1 METLDKRRFE
11 VIGWLNDLFPNLN
24 IPIGASEEELSAR
37 LLDGSILCGIIKKFN
52 LGCSKEI
59 VSTTNRLEKIRTF
72 IEVVEQMRLPSF
84 KIEDLEQGAL
94 STVLYCLWSLKDHL
108 VGDHEDLSDMNSAR
122 ERWKSLESRLDIL
135 RGGNISSRQ
144 ASSLFGEERS
154 HSFQESRLQRVLQS
168 SILSESSTPRVHM
181 GGHKFHE
188 VFQLRPG
195 NYYDLPAAKITEMM
209 KSNSLDNA
217 PTQSLLSVVNGI
229 LDESIE
235 RRNGEI
241 PHRVSC
247 LLRKVVQEIERRI
260 STQADHIR
268 NVTSHPWLL
277 MFLFQ
282 HFCDSLMD
290 LQQNNLIKARE
301 EKYQSR
307 IRVLETLANGT
318 ICEIQVCCYTFLFAI
333 CCSLTWSL
341 HMQTE
346 KQKMEERNNKYGE
359 EDMTAK
365 LTKQKEKNE
374 QSISE
379 LKRELE
385 ITKKSY
391 EQLLQKM
398 EMNKASS
405 EYYVESDKEKNEQII
420 SQLKK
425 ELETMKRSYEQQ
437 QQQMETTKA
446 AGEHRVELDKEKNE
460 QTISQ
465 LQKELE
471 IVKRSYERQLEQM
484 ETTKAAGEHHVEQD
498 KENNKQSIAQ
508 LQKELETVKRS
519 YEQQLKQ
526 IEITKAAGQKQ
537 MELHKEKDEQTISQ
551 LQKELEIVK
560 RSYERQLEQMET
572 TKAAGEHHV
581 EQDKENNKQSIAQL
595 QKELETV
602 KRSYEQQLK
611 QIEITKAAGQKQ
623 MELHKEKD
631 EKTISQLQK
640 ELETVKRSYER
651 QLQQMETTKAAGE
664 HHVELDKENNEQRIL
679 QLQKELETVKRSY
692 EQQLEQIEITK
703 AGQKQMEL
711 HKEKDEQTISQ
722 LKKELETTKKSFEHQ
737 LQQIEINKATG
748 QKHVELDKE
757 KNEQTISQLKK
768 ELETVKRSY
777 EQQLEQIEIAKAA
790 RQTQMELHKEK
801 DEQTISQL
809 KKELETTKKSFEHQL
824 QQIEISRATGQ
835 RHVELDKEKNEQT
848 ISQLKKELET
858 MKRSY
863 QQQLEQMEIAK
874 ATEQKH
880 AELDMARLVEEK
892 EKSEHTISE
901 IRQELEIVKKSH
913 ERELHQME
921 NQAREHDAEL
931 EQKLKNADS
940 SLAKSERRLLELK
953 KNSETKFQIWN
964 RKEQAYQSYIDIQ
977 FQLVKELRSSSHSIK
992 HEVVITQKGSRDEI
1006 ISFGRQLKV
1015 LTDAVENYHSVVAEN
1030 RKLYNEVQELKGN
1043 IRVYCRIRPFLP
1055 GENNKHTI
1063 IDHIGGDGEVAV
1075 SNPSK
1080 SGKDGQKMFKFNKAY
1095 GQTAT
1100 QEQVYL
1106 DTQPLVRS
1114 VLDGFNVCI
1123 FAYGQTGSGKTYT
1136 MTGPDIATEKEWGV
1150 NYRALNDLFQIS
1162 LKRKDTY
1169 MYEVGV
1175 QMVEIYNEQ
1184 VRDLLATGGSQKK
1197 YPFPSK
1203 EYSLLTTSH
1212 PTGLAVPD
1220 ACMLPVKSTSDV
1232 MDVMQTGHS
1241 NRAVSSTS
1249 LNERSSRS
1257 HSVVTIHVRGTDLKT
1272 GATSR
1277 GSLHLV
1283 DLAGSER
1290 VDRSEVTGDRL
1301 KEAQHIN
1308 KSLAALGDV
1317 VFALSQKSAHV
1328 PYRNSKLTQVLQSSL
1343 GGHAKTLM
1351 FIQINPEIASF
1362 TESLSTL
1369 KFAERVSGVE
1379 LGAAKSQ
1386 KEGKDIRDLM
1396 EQVASLKDT
1405 IARKDEEIEQLQQI
1419 KGSVSKHGNVSPLR
1433 HSSSPRISV
1442 LDGEDPDQKE
1452 NLDGEVADQNS
1463 AELELLGY
1471 DDGDS
1476 EERLSDISETDQTD
1490 GSVGS
1495 SDNPLLEQVKSS
1507 ETTKEK
1513 MPKISS
1519 RVSKPLGLKTIQTTA
1534 TSRTR
1539 LKETLKS
1546 PTVFPVDVR
1555 GKWIKAASDISME
1568 TVMDKL
1574 WYSLFSG
1581 VASPL
1586 YNLVW

>member
-1 METLDKRRFE
+1 
-11 VIGWLNDLFPNLN
+11 
-24 IPIGASEEELSAR
+24 
-37 LLDGSILCGIIKKFN
+37 
-52 LGCSKEI
+52 
-59 VSTTNRLEKIRTF
+59 
-72 IEVVEQMRLPSF
+72 
-84 KIEDLEQGAL
+84 
-94 STVLYCLWSLKDHL
+94 
-108 VGDHEDLSDMNSAR
+108 
-122 ERWKSLESRLDIL
+122 
-135 RGGNISSRQ
+135 
-144 ASSLFGEERS
+144 
-154 HSFQESRLQRVLQS
+154 
-168 SILSESSTPRVHM
+168 M

-268 NVTSHPWLL
+268 N
-277 MFLFQ
+277 
-282 HFCDSLMD
+282 
-290 LQQNNLIKARE
+290 QNNLIKARE

-318 ICEIQVCCYTFLFAI
+318 ICEI
-333 CCSLTWSL
+333 
-341 HMQTE
+341 QTE

-405 EYYVESDKEKNEQII
+405 KYYVESDKEKNEQII

-425 ELETMKRSYEQQ
+425 ELETMKRSYEQ

-484 ETTKAAGEHHVEQD
+484 ETTKVAGEHHVEQD

-551 LQKELEIVK
+551 LQKELETVK
-560 RSYERQLEQMET
+560 RSYERQLQQMET

-611 QIEITKAAGQKQ
+611 QIEITKAGQKQ

-631 EKTISQLQK
+631 EQTISQLQK

-768 ELETVKRSY
+768 ELEIMKRSY

-901 IRQELEIVKKSH
+901 IRQELETVKKSH

-931 EQKLKNADS
+931 EQKIKNAES
-940 SLAKSERRLLELK
+940 SLAKSERRFLELK

-1055 GENNKHTI
+1055 GENHKHTI
-1063 IDHIGGDGEVAV
+1063 IDHIGDDGEVAV

-1184 VRDLLATGGSQKK
+1184 IRDLLATGGSQKK
-1197 YPFPSK
+1197 
-1203 EYSLLTTSH
+1203 LGVLTTSH

-1452 NLDGEVADQNS
+1452 NLDGEAADQNS

-1513 MPKISS
+1513 ISVKCKEIYKS
-1519 RVSKPLGLKTIQTTA
+1519 NNFVFTQAFKASNFMELVEGTTF
-1534 TSRTR
+1534 
-1539 LKETLKS
+1539 S
-1546 PTVFPVDVR
+1546 PHFAAVFPVDVR
-1555 GKWIKAASDISME
+1555 GKWMKAASDISME

-1581 VASPL
+1581 VASP
-1586 YNLVW
+1586 